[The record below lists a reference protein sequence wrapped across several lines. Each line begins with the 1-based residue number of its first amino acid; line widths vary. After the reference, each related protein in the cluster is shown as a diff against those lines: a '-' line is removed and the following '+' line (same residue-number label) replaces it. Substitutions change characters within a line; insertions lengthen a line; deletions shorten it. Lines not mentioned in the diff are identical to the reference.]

1 MSTEFQNLSSV
12 RNFKAALA
20 MKRHLGNQEKSFC
33 TTNNLEESLS
43 ILAEELESFNISPVN
58 VDNSGIESIESLK
71 EISMTLINS
80 LWKLIHKHRML
91 MKSHDEL
98 NDTYAKISNDNNNL
112 KNHVKRLKEELQK
125 GHTML
130 AQIRE
135 KERRLKV
142 QNDAILR
149 DLKQEKNEV
158 TKLKKQSLSKDS
170 QHEHELRRII
180 QSGNKLRE
188 QLQKSTGTYVPKD
201 KVIQKVQTDHE
212 KEVMLYK
219 QTICRLEENNRL
231 MLQEINDLKDS
242 LSLHSTAIDLQMEAS
257 GVWTDTDA

>member
-1 MSTEFQNLSSV
+1 MSTEYQNISSA

-20 MKRHLGNQEKSFC
+20 MRRNLGSQEKSFC

-43 ILAEELESFNISPVN
+43 ILTEELESFNISPVQA
-58 VDNSGIESIESLK
+58 DNDGIESIESLK
-71 EISMTLINS
+71 EISMKLINS
-80 LWKLIHKHRML
+80 LWNLIHKHRML

-98 NDTYAKISNDNNNL
+98 NDTYAKISNDNNSL

-188 QLQKSTGTYVPKD
+188 QLQKSTGTYIPKD
-201 KVIQKVQTDHE
+201 KVIQKVQTDHD

>member
-180 QSGNKLRE
+180 QSG
-188 QLQKSTGTYVPKD
+188 TYVPKE
-201 KVIQKVQTDHE
+201 KVIQKAQTDHE